1 MTKVDV
7 FAEDG
12 SGAGNWRVMKVTKK
26 QENQQPRPPPKN
38 AGRIKEVVIL
48 LKHPEASLL
57 FFI

>member
-1 MTKVDV
+1 MTEVDV

-12 SGAGNWRVMKVTKK
+12 SGAVNWRVMKVTK
-26 QENQQPRPPPKN
+26 QEKQQPRPPPRN

-48 LKHPEASLL
+48 LKHPEACLL